1 MKGYYLRI
9 KNKARYKAFA
19 EYMRR
24 VAFVKAKKNYC
35 NFDFEDKNNCR
46 KLDKWH
52 RRYCAR
58 YYEKANALR
67 EHRLCR
73 YIRGE
78 RNYYG

>member
-9 KNKARYKAFA
+9 KKTVQYKAMHDEKREHNFI
-19 EYMRR
+19 
-24 VAFVKAKKNYC
+24 KAKRERLTI
-35 NFDFEDKNNCR
+35 DFEDRIK
-46 KLDKWH
+46 KLHKWH
-52 RRYCAR
+52 MRYCAR